1 MNRTNEKPNFYFI
14 EMTIF
19 TFSFFFSFFHF
30 HKQIIIFY
38 YFFSFFFSPKFSRD
52 IIITSKLFHDNVSY
66 TNKTHGE
73 ASLYLQR
80 RQNNWSLQRVDK
92 DQSQEAARCFFFSP
106 LSGLKSS
113 FRVYPPSPLFFPSKI
128 RNSTSDKKA
137 NMSRQLSMRHLSLL
151 TSVTCKQS
159 QRSFLPSSL
168 SLSYCSL
175 IQEKKKSRFSPRGPP
190 TSCIYT
196 YSLYIYIHIPD
207 TMVEV
212 VARQQC
218 FPFLGTLLLKRPL
231 FSFSLYLFLFPSHP
245 STILTRYH

>member
-1 MNRTNEKPNFYFI
+1 M
-14 EMTIF
+14 
-19 TFSFFFSFFHF
+19 FFFS
-30 HKQIIIFY
+30 
-38 YFFSFFFSPKFSRD
+38 
-52 IIITSKLFHDNVSY
+52 
-66 TNKTHGE
+66 
-73 ASLYLQR
+73 A
-80 RQNNWSLQRVDK
+80 
-92 DQSQEAARCFFFSP
+92 

-196 YSLYIYIHIPD
+196 YSLYIYIYLTRWWKLSRGNNI
-207 TMVEV
+207 
-212 VARQQC
+212 
-218 FPFLGTLLLKRPL
+218 FFFSGPFYLNALSFLSLSIC
-231 FSFSLYLFLFPSHP
+231 FSFLL
-245 STILTRYH
+245 ILRQF

>member
-1 MNRTNEKPNFYFI
+1 MYPIRTKHTERRLCISRGVKIIGHSKGQTRISPRKP
-14 EMTIF
+14 
-19 TFSFFFSFFHF
+19 
-30 HKQIIIFY
+30 Q
-38 YFFSFFFSPKFSRD
+38 D
-52 IIITSKLFHDNVSY
+52 V
-66 TNKTHGE
+66 
-73 ASLYLQR
+73 
-80 RQNNWSLQRVDK
+80 
-92 DQSQEAARCFFFSP
+92 FFFSP